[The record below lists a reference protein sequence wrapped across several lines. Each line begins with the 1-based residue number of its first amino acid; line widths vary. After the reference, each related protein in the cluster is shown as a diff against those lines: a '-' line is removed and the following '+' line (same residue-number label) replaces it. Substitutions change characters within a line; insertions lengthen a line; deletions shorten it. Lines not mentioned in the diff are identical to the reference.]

1 MNSGTKRELLCS
13 LSITVFSSNQP
24 LSLSPPPNC
33 PVFMHSWDISVL
45 SQLRVMYFLPDLSLS
60 LFLPITLHHSV
71 VALTCFSLL
80 LSLCLFII
88 PAIRPLVLFHLFSRQ
103 LIHRCQLDLSR
114 LLTLIQFH
122 HVRMNVCVVT
132 VIFSLTRRLTVR

>member
-13 LSITVFSSNQP
+13 LLITVFSSNQP

-45 SQLRVMYFLPDLSLS
+45 SQLRVTYFLPDLSLS
-60 LFLPITLHHSV
+60 LSLPITLHHSV

>member
-1 MNSGTKRELLCS
+1 MGHFCVITAQSYV
-13 LSITVFSSNQP
+13 LSTGS
-24 LSLSPPPNC
+24 LSLS
-33 PVFMHSWDISVL
+33 
-45 SQLRVMYFLPDLSLS
+45 
-60 LFLPITLHHSV
+60 LPITLHHSV

-132 VIFSLTRRLTVR
+132 VIFSLTRRLTVH

>member
-13 LSITVFSSNQP
+13 LVITVFSSNQP

-103 LIHRCQLDLSR
+103 LIHRCQLDPSP

>member
-13 LSITVFSSNQP
+13 LLITVFSSNQP
-24 LSLSPPPNC
+24 VSLSPPPNC